1 MRYLLVLCFVA
12 LLALIAKNLVRGH
25 IGRSWMAIRDMDI
38 AAEII
43 GIRPLRTKLIAFA
56 VSSFY
61 VGIGGALWGFV
72 HLAQV
77 EPSAFDIDRSFRILS
92 MIIIG
97 GLGSLICSYF
107 GAALIYIMP
116 IILGWFAN
124 VSGLPIGAATVEHLR
139 VMLTGVL
146 IIFFLIVEPHG
157 LARLWQIGK
166 QKLRIWPFP
175 Y

>member
-1 MRYLLVLCFVA
+1 MMVFLWYATGAEPEVF
-12 LLALIAKNLVRGH
+12 
-25 IGRSWMAIRDMDI
+25 SIRQ
-38 AAEII
+38 
-43 GIRPLRTKLIAFA
+43 
-56 VSSFY
+56 SF
-61 VGIGGALWGFV
+61 F
-72 HLAQV
+72 
-77 EPSAFDIDRSFRILS
+77 ILS

-97 GLGSLICSYF
+97 GLGSLIGSYF

-116 IILGWFAN
+116 ILLGWLAD
-124 VSGLPIGAATVEHLR
+124 VSGLPIGSATIEHLR
-139 VMLTGVL
+139 IMLTGVL